1 MQDIKLQAK
10 QYFPIRLLHKAYK
23 TEILNL
29 QKKFGTFLRDFNKN
43 STQQQFV
50 KMAGSVLN

>member
-1 MQDIKLQAK
+1 MQVIKLQAK

-29 QKKFGTFLRDFNKN
+29 QKKFGTFLRDFNRI
-43 STQQQFV
+43 STQQILSG
-50 KMAGSVLN
+50 MNR